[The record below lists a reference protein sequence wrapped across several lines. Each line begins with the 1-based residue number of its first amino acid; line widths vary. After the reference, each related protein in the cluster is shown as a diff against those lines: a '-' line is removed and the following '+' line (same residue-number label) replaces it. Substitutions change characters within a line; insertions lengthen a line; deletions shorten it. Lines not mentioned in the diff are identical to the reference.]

1 MFGFLE
7 VSPQVGEVLE
17 RALEGDRLETSD
29 AELLLNTTGDDFL
42 ALGLVANKIR
52 KDRVGEDI
60 TYVVN
65 RNINF
70 TNICEGTCLFCAYH
84 KKEGEPGSYLL
95 SLEEIE
101 KRVKE
106 ARDAGATEICVQ
118 GGLNPDL
125 EMEYY
130 LSILDIIE
138 EAGLHA
144 HSFSPMEVYY
154 LSLKTGLEVDEVL
167 SLLKERG
174 LGSMPGT
181 AAEVLDDA
189 VRRTLCP
196 DKLTAGEWAQVVE
209 TAHRS
214 GIPTTA
220 TLLYGH
226 VETSAQ
232 NARHLEVIRDIQD
245 RTGGF
250 TEFVPLSFIHRN
262 TEVYRRGT
270 SRPGATGIEDL
281 KVYAVSRL
289 FLDNFRN
296 IQVSWVKLGRKFAQ
310 VALMYGANDLGGT
323 LMEESISKSAGAGGE
338 MMGVEELKR
347 VIENLGRRPIQRDTL
362 YNRI

>member
-1 MFGFLE
+1 VFGFLE
-7 VSPQVGEVLE
+7 VSPEVGEILE
-17 RALEGDRLETSD
+17 KALEGKRLKTPD
-29 AELLLNTTGDDFL
+29 AEVLLNTRGDDFL
-42 ALGLVANKIR
+42 ALGMAANKIR

-101 KRVKE
+101 KRVRE
-106 ARDAGATEICVQ
+106 AKDAGSTEICVQ

-125 EMEYY
+125 DMEYY
-130 LSILDIIE
+130 LSILDIVKG
-138 EAGLHA
+138 AGLHA

-154 LSLKTGLEVDEVL
+154 LSLKTGLEVKEVL
-167 SLLKERG
+167 SQLKGRG

-209 TAHRS
+209 TAHRA

-226 VETSAQ
+226 VETPAQ
-232 NARHLEVIRDIQD
+232 KARHLEVIRDIQD

-250 TEFVPLSFIHRN
+250 TEFVPLSFVHRN
-262 TEVYRRGT
+262 TEIYRRGA
-270 SRPGATGIEDL
+270 SRAGATGMEDL

-310 VALMYGANDLGGT
+310 VALMYGANDMGGT
-323 LMEESISKSAGAGGE
+323 LMEESISRSAGAGGE
-338 MMGVEELKR
+338 MVAAGELR
-347 VIENLGRRPIQRDTL
+347 RLITDLGRRPVQRDTL
-362 YNRI
+362 YKKV